1 MDLLKLFSFFLSFF
15 NVIFKTTSVSTGSLA
30 RLSRVEWD
38 IDSES
43 QRVQSEFVSF
53 ISSVLTDVHRKRE
66 EEEIT
71 LLKE

>member
-1 MDLLKLFSFFLSFF
+1 MNTQLLSCCL
-15 NVIFKTTSVSTGSLA
+15 TGSLA

-38 IDSES
+38 IDSEG